1 MNAIRSSS
9 SSSII
14 CKSVLLII
22 ISYFTSITTCHPIE
36 HDDSSTSSHYD
47 SSRHLQKNVNN
58 NNNNPRPIP
67 PLVGVDTF
75 TLPSLVDD
83 DRSHGVVFDIRT
95 SPSSQ
100 LLAITDI
107 ELYTFNNNDESL
119 SNDGIGTIVD
129 YQIYAK
135 EGTWHDAS
143 LRDYSPVSSGN
154 LTFNSEN
161 NVVDSIGDL
170 QSQLLYSKHRIS
182 LDDNAIR
189 LNGNDTLYSLYIG
202 LSQRILPF
210 QHPDEASSN
219 TNNNKYIYQ
228 QGRDYIPL
236 ITTKHMTIYTG
247 AATMIYPLSKLNHPV
262 YYRKPRGFLGRIW
275 YEWKDLCSL
284 GSKTIV
290 HWDECDTMYN
300 GIGDQERE
308 EEIAYG
314 EVYYGGI
321 ASDATSVVT
330 SVGDGSD
337 ENGSAGGGGDTSSSS
352 SSSPSTDGNQV
363 YLVITFGEAPQPQ
376 KNNNNNSNIMNEA
389 AQSSFERVLMEFYS
403 NQDVLAMN
411 DVDLYSVEVWLQ
423 QFLSLETMIGGKRER
438 DRQRRRLQAVS
449 SPSSESTSNNLQEMV
464 MFQVTLILTITHS
477 ALPHLITRELMVNTV
492 RENVD
497 DLFK

>member
-1 MNAIRSSS
+1 M
-9 SSSII
+9 
-14 CKSVLLII
+14 SV
-22 ISYFTSITTCHPIE
+22 
-36 HDDSSTSSHYD
+36 
-47 SSRHLQKNVNN
+47 
-58 NNNNPRPIP
+58 
-67 PLVGVDTF
+67 
-75 TLPSLVDD
+75 PSLVDD

-161 NVVDSIGDL
+161 NVVDSIGDNL
-170 QSQLLYSKHRIS
+170 QSKSQLLYSKHRIS
-182 LDDNAIR
+182 LDDNVIR

-210 QHPDEASSN
+210 QHPDETSSN
-219 TNNNKYIYQ
+219 TNIYQ

-247 AATMIYPLSKLNHPV
+247 AAAMIYPLSKLNHPV
-262 YYRKPRGFLGRIW
+262 YYRKPRGFLGRLW
-275 YEWKDLCSL
+275 YEWKDLCL
-284 GSKTIV
+284 GSNSKTIV
-290 HWDECDTMYN
+290 SWDECDTMYN

-321 ASDATSVVT
+321 ASDAT

-376 KNNNNNSNIMNEA
+376 KNNNNNNGNIMNEA

-438 DRQRRRLQAVS
+438 DRRLQAVS
-449 SPSSESTSNNLQEMV
+449 SPSSESTSNNLK
-464 MFQVTLILTITHS
+464 TPPAGNTHKNC
-477 ALPHLITRELMVNTV
+477 R
-492 RENVD
+492 
-497 DLFK
+497 